1 MEEVAQVEE
10 VAVVVEVKEMQ
21 EDGLAQLAILLEG
34 VDQTL
39 HQVNRWILGG
49 GLDHVTVEF
58 TYS

>member
-21 EDGLAQLAILLEG
+21 EDGLAQLPILLEG

-39 HQVNRWILGG
+39 HQENRWILS
-49 GLDHVTVEF
+49 LDHVTVEF

>member
-21 EDGLAQLAILLEG
+21 EDGLAQLPILLEG

-39 HQVNRWILGG
+39 HQENRWILS
-49 GLDHVTVEF
+49 LDHVIVEL